1 MKNKT
6 KKNIKN
12 QITIRVNFNSPDMGY
27 KDLINNR
34 LKKFLLENMLKGNNL
49 IQTIPNKP
57 FICFGKTEIHL
68 QAISYQNWCKNVNW
82 DEIECQEYS
91 NWLKA
96 TPCNVG
102 KNTKLFV
109 KYMSNENIAGF
120 GVYLLQL
127 LSGEI
132 TLEKHKEFIQI
143 LKKIMKKNLITI
155 HNEDIK
161 WFHLKCIQ
169 S

>member
-1 MKNKT
+1 
-6 KKNIKN
+6 
-12 QITIRVNFNSPDMGY
+12 
-27 KDLINNR
+27 
-34 LKKFLLENMLKGNNL
+34 
-49 IQTIPNKP
+49 
-57 FICFGKTEIHL
+57 
-68 QAISYQNWCKNVNW
+68 
-82 DEIECQEYS
+82 
-91 NWLKA
+91 
-96 TPCNVG
+96 
-102 KNTKLFV
+102 
-109 KYMSNENIAGF
+109 MSNENIAGF

-143 LKKIMKKNLITI
+143 LKKNNEKKLITI